1 MTEVIGVVSG
11 GGWRQFSGVTG
22 ESSRT
27 RLEEI
32 VPPTIL
38 ALTVKS
44 VIAEVGKKLVERWK
58 SFPGCPQW
66 PRWCRWSKLQ
76 KTNDDTLINLIL
88 ILMISP
94 TFNEVNCIDYFTR
107 TLSIAFMTCY
117 HAHKS
122 HYTLYFT

>member
-11 GGWRQFSGVTG
+11 GWVAAVLRGNRGKFQNTVGRNSTADDIGVD
-22 ESSRT
+22 S
-27 RLEEI
+27 
-32 VPPTIL
+32 
-38 ALTVKS
+38 K
-44 VIAEVGKKLVERWK
+44 VGDCRGRKNLVERWK